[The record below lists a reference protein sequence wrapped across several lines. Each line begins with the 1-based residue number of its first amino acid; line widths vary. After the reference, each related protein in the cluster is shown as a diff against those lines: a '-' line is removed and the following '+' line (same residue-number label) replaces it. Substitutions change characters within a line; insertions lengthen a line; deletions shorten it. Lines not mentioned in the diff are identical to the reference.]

1 MKTNGVR
8 SRVAWLVSAIVLVL
22 QISPA
27 RAGGDDG
34 KGGDR
39 HHRRVEV
46 TFTKWVLTLG
56 PNPGF
61 FKGFTG
67 GDVDGVFVG
76 ETFVNMARA
85 NPDIPSLSNLEVI
98 YGVQADDP
106 NRSFTALIRGGASQ
120 GKAQLDGRILAGWR
134 IGAQVHVEWVRFPS
148 PSVDCPSPPDFA
160 GAFCFVGTITIER
173 APRAPEE

>member
-1 MKTNGVR
+1 MKIIGVR
-8 SRVAWLVSAIVLVL
+8 SRVALFVSAIALVL

-56 PNPGF
+56 PNPTF
-61 FKGFTG
+61 FKGVAG

-76 ETFVNMARA
+76 ETFGSVARI
-85 NPDIPSLSNLEVI
+85 NPDTPALSKLDVI

-106 NRSFTALIRGGASQ
+106 DRSFTALIRGGAAL

-134 IGAQVHVEWVRFPS
+134 IGAQVHAEWVSFPS
-148 PSVDCPSPPDFA
+148 PSADCPSPPEFA
-160 GAFCFVGTITIER
+160 GPRCFVGTITIER
-173 APRAPEE
+173 APRGPEE